1 MQRGRRSAHVLSF
14 PRVDGTP
21 EPLSPPKYLNTAE
34 RTAFQELIASVD
46 TRSFVQSDIPLLVSY
61 IQSTLMVRKTARDP
75 KQIANWEK
83 AVRAQ
88 AMLATRLRISPQSR
102 YDARA
107 AARQLEPK
115 RRKPWL

>member
-1 MQRGRRSAHVLSF
+1 VLSF

-21 EPLSPPKYLNTAE
+21 APLQPPKYLNAAE
-34 RTAFQELIASVD
+34 RAAFKELIASVD

-61 IQSTLMVRKTARDP
+61 IQSTIMVRKTSRDA

-115 RRKPWL
+115 RRKPWLEKDDDDAVG